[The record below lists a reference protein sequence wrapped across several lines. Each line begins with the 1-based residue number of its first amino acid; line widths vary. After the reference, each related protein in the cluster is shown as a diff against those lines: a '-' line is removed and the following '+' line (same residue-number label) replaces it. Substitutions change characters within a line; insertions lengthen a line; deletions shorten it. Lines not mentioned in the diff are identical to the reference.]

1 MKLAP
6 ADRDGVTRG
15 RKFDKV
21 DASDAVMLG
30 LFRKNARRALIATLY
45 ERVATASRQPDL
57 YLQLGV
63 PDNLEGRFEALC
75 LHMVLALRGLRRL
88 PAPADDV
95 AKDLTD
101 AFFARPRCVLSEMGV
116 GDAAI
121 PKRMKKLAE
130 AFYGRAGAYDPRSRG
145 RRRGGPRRSAA
156 AQCRR
161 SRGTVPRL
169 ARYAL
174 QPTATAVR
182 PISRS
187 S

>member
-1 MKLAP
+1 
-6 ADRDGVTRG
+6 
-15 RKFDKV
+15 
-21 DASDAVMLG
+21 MLG

-101 AFFARPRCVLSEMGV
+101 AFFADLDASLREMGV
-116 GDAAI
+116 GDTAI

-130 AFYGRAGAYDPRSRG
+130 AFYGRAGAYDPPLEG
-145 RRRGGPRRSAA
+145 GDKAALAEALRRNVGAPEAS
-156 AQCRR
+156 
-161 SRGTVPRL
+161 VPRL

-174 QPTATAVR
+174 AADRDCRAPDLDT
-182 PISRS
+182 ILSRGFPFPPPARFAGEGTS
-187 S
+187 